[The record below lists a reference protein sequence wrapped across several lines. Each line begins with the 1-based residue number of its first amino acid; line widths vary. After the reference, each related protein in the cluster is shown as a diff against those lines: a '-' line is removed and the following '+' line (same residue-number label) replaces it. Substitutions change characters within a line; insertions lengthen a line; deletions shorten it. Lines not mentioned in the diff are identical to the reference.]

1 MIFSTLP
8 FLFMFLPPVLLTAL
22 FLKKEAQNFFLLLA
36 SLFFYAWG
44 EGTLVILLLASALLN
59 HLFGLAINA
68 GRSPKQKKITLA
80 VALVFNLA
88 LLAVFKYAAFF
99 AANLNP
105 LLQAI
110 GFQPWKIVHWPLPL
124 GISFFT
130 FMAIAYLIEVY
141 NQSCP
146 VERNFLHTALFI
158 TFFPTV
164 LAGPINRY
172 SRLKQQMTER
182 QTSPELL
189 AAGIRRFIIGLGKK
203 ALLADT
209 LAKTADQV
217 FAIPAAGLTAGLSW
231 LGAVCYTL
239 QIFLDFSGYSDMAI
253 GLGRMFGFTFME
265 NFNYPYISRSIKD
278 FWNRWHIALSSWLRD
293 FIFLPLA
300 YAVSRRIT
308 TARLLGMR
316 AESWSYYP
324 AMFLTML
331 LCGLWHG
338 PAWTFI
344 AWGAYH
350 GTFIMLERFA
360 LAKQLKRLWP
370 PLQNVYSLLVISCG
384 WVLFRAVDLDQAAA
398 YWQAMFGFGRARGQG
413 YSPASYLDNK
423 TLFFLLVG
431 LLTAF
436 PVLPFFRSSYEK
448 IRARANSFLKPW
460 LQAGY
465 LLLTNVFFLIV
476 LLASAM
482 ELAMA
487 NYNPFIYFRF

>member
-413 YSPASYLDNK
+413 YYPASYLDNK